1 MLPGMGRRT
10 NKRVARTSYPAVEED
25 FTRTLADAEADEA
38 YQDVGDFACPCGG
51 TEFLLEA
58 YLHVSN
64 GLAKPEP
71 LEVEALTC
79 PNCGREFDAVMLEDG
94 RFSRGDFRGWT
105 DVDDDDD

>member
-1 MLPGMGRRT
+1 MGRRT
-10 NKRVARTSYPAVEED
+10 NKRVAKPSNSGAIAED

-38 YQDVGDFACPCGG
+38 YQDVDDTACPCGS

-64 GLAKPEP
+64 GVAKPEP

-79 PNCGREFDAVMLEDG
+79 PSCGREFDAVALGEG
-94 RFSRGDFRGWT
+94 RFARGDFRGWT
-105 DVDDDDD
+105 DVSDDDD